1 MVKLDKSKGSSVKDQ
16 SIPAQVIQIIGRT
29 GLTGE
34 ITQIK
39 VRILDG
45 PDKNRI
51 LILGD
56 SFTFG
61 TNVSDEESYPYY
73 LERLL
78 PGTEVLNMGIEGYG
92 HDQMLLYL
100 KEEGLKYNPDI
111 IIVGFLYCDI
121 FIKCANYII
130 KCYT

>member
-1 MVKLDKSKGSSVKDQ
+1 LVKLDKSKGIRTRDS

-51 LILGD
+51 LTRNVKGPIRLEDVVILRE
-56 SFTFG
+56 
-61 TNVSDEESYPYY
+61 V
-73 LERLL
+73 ER
-78 PGTEVLNMGIEGYG
+78 EARKIR
-92 HDQMLLYL
+92 
-100 KEEGLKYNPDI
+100 KRR
-111 IIVGFLYCDI
+111 
-121 FIKCANYII
+121 
-130 KCYT
+130 